1 MSTGKERTSSFREL
15 ENLKPLYFLPNEAF
29 AEEVLIPAFRLSE
42 KADCMIGF
50 FSSEALSTLAP
61 GLATYINYSKYSFRL
76 IVSPFLRQNDLEAIE
91 KGFRTPDEIVEDIF
105 EPLIITDDLIQRH
118 TLKCLSYLLKVG
130 RIEMKFALIKN
141 ALFHPKVW
149 LFENQHDVIAAHG
162 SSNMTLAG
170 IQRNFEQI
178 TVSKSWTD
186 PTQRYIIEKFRYKFD
201 RLWDDK
207 EVECYIISIP
217 QAVKDSILCSYPTN
231 NPPSERDYR
240 DLYYRATEK
249 VGKAPS
255 IAEDPASFISSEF
268 SIPDWIVY
276 ESGPFKHQG
285 QAVRAW
291 TSSGFKGVLEMATGS
306 GKTIAAMISTFK
318 LYENHQP
325 LLIVVAAP
333 YIPLLDQ
340 WCGEIRQFGLN
351 PVNMTTARNVADR
364 TKLLK
369 KLQRRLRTELSKV
382 EAIVVSHDTLCSE
395 EFSDVLSKFKCTRLL
410 IADEVH
416 NLGRSSFINAT
427 PNFYEWRLG
436 LSATPI
442 RQYDEEG
449 TDALFDFFGPV
460 VFRFTLEEAIGK
472 CLVEYD
478 YHVHPCLL
486 SKSEMDQWYDL
497 TGKIKKSSWR
507 REDGKPD
514 DYLAKLYRDRRELL
528 ETIESKVANLAS
540 LLDRLDLNNLRYTLM
555 YASDKAPEQ
564 LEQINSLLRNRGVL
578 FHQLTAEETANHDK
592 TKNIIQSFQHGEIQV
607 LTAKRVLDEGVN
619 IPQICQAFILAST
632 TVERQWT
639 QRRGRLLRT
648 CSAIGKN
655 HSIIHD
661 FIALPPDTKNGLDP
675 DTRSLIRSE
684 LSRIHEFASLARNAG
699 RADGPLKIIDELVNS
714 AYL

>member
-1 MSTGKERTSSFREL
+1 MSIGEQSNATFREI
-15 ENLKPLYFLPNEAF
+15 ENIKPLYFLPNDAF
-29 AEEVLIPAFRLSE
+29 SEDVLIPAFRLSQ
-42 KADCMIGF
+42 KADCMMGF
-50 FSSEALSTLAP
+50 FSSDALSALAP
-61 GLATYINYSKYSFRL
+61 GLATYINYSRCSFRL
-76 IVSPFLRQNDLEAIE
+76 IVSPFLRHNDLEAIE

-105 EPLIITDDLIQRH
+105 EPLIITDDLIQKH

-178 TVSKSWTD
+178 IVSKSWTD

-207 EVECYIISIP
+207 EDECYIISIP
-217 QAVKDSILCSYPTN
+217 QAVKDSILCLYPTN

-249 VGKAPS
+249 VKVPS
-255 IAEDPASFISSEF
+255 IAEDTASFISSEF

-276 ESGPFKHQG
+276 KSGPFKHQG

-291 TSSGFKGVLEMATGS
+291 TSSDFKGVLEMATGS
-306 GKTIAAMISTFK
+306 GKTIAAMIAAFSIYK
-318 LYENHQP
+318 IHQP
-325 LLIVVAAP
+325 ILIVVAAP
-333 YIPLLDQ
+333 YIPLIDQ
-340 WCGEIRQFGLN
+340 WCGEIGQFK
-351 PVNMTTARNVADR
+351 VKTTNMAGASNAVERIRLIQQV
-364 TKLLK
+364 K
-369 KLQRRLRTELSKV
+369 RRLRTGISDV
-382 EAIVVSHDTLCSE
+382 EAIVVTHVTLCSE
-395 EFSDVLSKFKCTRLL
+395 DFFDAISSFECPRLL

-416 NLGRSSFINAT
+416 NLGRAGFINN
-427 PNFYEWRLG
+427 PPEYYEFRLG
-436 LSATPI
+436 LSATPV

-449 TDALFDFFGPV
+449 TEAIFDFFGPV
-460 VFRFTLEEAIGK
+460 VFRFSLKEAIGQ

-478 YHVHPCLL
+478 YHVHPCHL
-486 SKSEMDQWYDL
+486 SKNEMDQWYDL
-497 TGKIKKSSWR
+497 TEKIKKSAWR
-507 REDGKPD
+507 TENGKPD
-514 DYLAKLYRDRRELL
+514 DYLAKLFRDRRKLL
-528 ETIESKVANLAS
+528 ETVQSKVEILSS
-540 LLDRLDLNNLRYTLM
+540 LLDKLDINSLKYTLM
-555 YASDKAPEQ
+555 YASDKSPEQ
-564 LEQINSLLRNRGVL
+564 LKQVNQLLRERGVL
-578 FHQLTAEETANHDK
+578 FHQLTAEETADHYK
-592 TKNIIQSFQHGEIQV
+592 TKHIIQSFQEGEIQV

-648 CSAIGKN
+648 CNAIGKT

-661 FIALPPDTKNGLDP
+661 FIAVPPDMKRGLDTN
-675 DTRSLIRSE
+675 TRSLIRSE

-699 RADGPLKIIDELVNS
+699 RADGPLKTIDELVNL

>member
-1 MSTGKERTSSFREL
+1 MSIGEQSNATFREI
-15 ENLKPLYFLPNEAF
+15 ENIKPLYFLPNDAF
-29 AEEVLIPAFRLSE
+29 SEDVLIPAFRLSQ
-42 KADCMIGF
+42 KADCMMGF
-50 FSSEALSTLAP
+50 FSSEALSALAP
-61 GLATYINYSKYSFRL
+61 GLATYINYSRYSFRL
-76 IVSPFLRQNDLEAIE
+76 IVSPFLRHNDLEAIE

-130 RIEMKFALIKN
+130 RIEMKFALMKN

-207 EVECYIISIP
+207 EDECYIISIP
-217 QAVKDSILCSYPTN
+217 QALKDSILCSYPTN

-249 VGKAPS
+249 VRKMPS
-255 IAEDPASFISSEF
+255 IAEDPAFFISSEF

-306 GKTIAAMISTFK
+306 GKTIAAMIAAFSI
-318 LYENHQP
+318 YEIHQP
-325 LLIVVAAP
+325 ILIVVAAP
-333 YIPLLDQ
+333 YIPLIDQ
-340 WCGEIRQFGLN
+340 WCGEIGQFK
-351 PVNMTTARNVADR
+351 VKTTNLAGAGNAAERIRLIQQV
-364 TKLLK
+364 K
-369 KLQRRLRTELSKV
+369 RRLRTGISDV
-382 EAIVVSHDTLCSE
+382 EAIVVTHVTLCSE
-395 EFSDVLSKFKCTRLL
+395 DFFDAISSFECPRLL
-410 IADEVH
+410 IADEAH
-416 NLGRSSFINAT
+416 NLGRRGFINN
-427 PNFYEWRLG
+427 PPEYYEFRLG
-436 LSATPI
+436 LSATPV

-449 TDALFDFFGPV
+449 TEAIFDFFGPV
-460 VFRFTLEEAIGK
+460 VFRFSLKEAIGQ

-478 YHVHPCLL
+478 YHVHPCNL
-486 SKSEMDQWYDL
+486 SKNEMDQWHDL
-497 TGKIKKSSWR
+497 TEKIKKNLWR
-507 REDGKPD
+507 KEDGKPD

-528 ETIESKVANLAS
+528 ETVESKVSTLAS
-540 LLDRLDLNNLRYTLM
+540 LLDRLDLNSLKYTLI

-564 LEQINSLLRNRGVL
+564 LEQINHLLRDRGVL

-592 TKNIIQSFQHGEIQV
+592 TRHIIESFQQGEIQV

-619 IPQICQAFILAST
+619 IPQICQAFHPCEYHRREAMDTTPWAS
-632 TVERQWT
+632 
-639 QRRGRLLRT
+639 
-648 CSAIGKN
+648 A
-655 HSIIHD
+655 
-661 FIALPPDTKNGLDP
+661 
-675 DTRSLIRSE
+675 
-684 LSRIHEFASLARNAG
+684 
-699 RADGPLKIIDELVNS
+699 
-714 AYL
+714 